1 MAFKVAV
8 ILGAPDADP
17 DRDISLLNTSS
28 IEVTTVLIQHSDIE
42 RIIAICRDLVQQK
55 GIQSFILCPGFT
67 HQAVARI
74 AGAVGPEV
82 SVNIAR
88 GDGPSHEASK
98 KIRTREWGT
107 KPPAH

>member
-17 DRDISLLNTSS
+17 DRDVSLLKTPL
-28 IEVTTVLIQHSDIE
+28 IEVTTVLTQHSDIE
-42 RIIAICRDLVQQK
+42 REVAVCRDLVQQK

-74 AGAVGPEV
+74 TEAVGPEV
-82 SVNIAR
+82 SVNVAR
-88 GDGPSHEASK
+88 GDGPSHEAAK
-98 KIRTREWGT
+98 KTRTSEWGA
-107 KPPAH
+107 KPPSH

>member
-17 DRDISLLNTSS
+17 DRHISVLKSS
-28 IEVTTVLIQHSDIE
+28 TIEVTTVLTRHSDIE
-42 RIIAICRDLVQQK
+42 REVAICRDLVQQK

-74 AGAVGPEV
+74 AAAVGPGV

-88 GDGPSHEASK
+88 GDGPSQEAAK
-98 KIRTREWGT
+98 KIRNQGVG
-107 KPPAH
+107 H

>member
-8 ILGAPDADP
+8 LLGAPDADP
-17 DRDISLLNTSS
+17 DRDISLLKTSS
-28 IEVTTVLIQHSDIE
+28 IEVTTILIQHGDIE
-42 RIIAICRDLVQQK
+42 REVAICRDLVQHE

-74 AGAVGPEV
+74 AEVVGPEV

-107 KPPAH
+107 KPTAH